1 MFIWR
6 VVIVSLMR
14 LLSLLKRKKKL
25 HDRIATLTH
34 FTLGRIV
41 SDFIIYSSLVEYSET
56 HSPPSEAY
64 CLKQKKI
71 LSLHLSPNFTYFVR
85 THIVCWI
92 RFNLFPNLTLD
103 PPENIRIPK
112 VFWCFKKAHWEE
124 EGRGLKSTSESNDPF
139 LNYVRSCLTRLHNES
154 CAPYFRAFE
163 YDKISN

>member
-1 MFIWR
+1 
-6 VVIVSLMR
+6 MR

-92 RFNLFPNLTLD
+92 SLTFFSQFNF
-103 PPENIRIPK
+103 RSPK
-112 VFWCFKKAHWEE
+112 
-124 EGRGLKSTSESNDPF
+124 TSEYQRFSDASKRHIGKKR
-139 LNYVRSCLTRLHNES
+139 VG
-154 CAPYFRAFE
+154 
-163 YDKISN
+163 D